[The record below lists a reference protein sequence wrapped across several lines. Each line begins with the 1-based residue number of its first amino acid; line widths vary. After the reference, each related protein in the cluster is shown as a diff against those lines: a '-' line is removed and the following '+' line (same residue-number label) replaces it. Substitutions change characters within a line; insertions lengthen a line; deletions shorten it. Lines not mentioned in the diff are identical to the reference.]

1 MRRAML
7 IAGLLLGAFVHTVAL
22 DRSAQAMKELPR
34 GDDYAVVLPAP
45 VLKIATIEYQG
56 VASDV
61 LFLNAMVF
69 MGGAHQRTERP
80 RVKDWEWTWFLNTLD
95 TATDLDPHFFDPYYY
110 ANAFLPWEAG
120 MVEET
125 DRLLEKGSRARD
137 WDWMLPFFIGFN
149 EFFFLENTG
158 KAADYLMEASRRPEG
173 NPMFASIASRLALKG
188 NRTEN
193 AILFLN
199 EIYKKT
205 DDPALK
211 KHYETR
217 IRALRAMLV
226 IEKAVSQHVQRFG
239 KRPKTIEDLLDRK
252 VLARL
257 PEDPYG
263 GNFYLDGSGKVR
275 STTESNLMP
284 YRHRKK

>member
-1 MRRAML
+1 MHRAKL
-7 IAGLLLGAFVHTVAL
+7 VAVLLLAAVVHAVSL
-22 DRSAQAMKELPR
+22 DKAAQAMRELPR

-45 VLKIATIEYQG
+45 VLKIAAVEFQG
-56 VASDV
+56 VASDI
-61 LFLNAMVF
+61 LFLNSMVF
-69 MGGAHQRTERP
+69 IGGAQSRTERP
-80 RVKDWEWTWFLNTLD
+80 RIKEWEWKWFLNMLD
-95 TATDLDPHFFDPYYY
+95 TATALDPYFFDPYYY

-120 MVEET
+120 MVAET

-149 EFFFLENTG
+149 EFFFLENNV
-158 KAADYLMEASRRPEG
+158 KAADFLMEASRRPEG

-199 EIYKKT
+199 EIYRKT
-205 DDPALK
+205 DDPGLK

-226 IEKAVSQHVQRFG
+226 IEKAVSLYVKKFG
-239 KRPKTIEDLLDRK
+239 KKPRSVEDLMRNSI
-252 VLARL
+252 LARL

-263 GNFYLDGSGKVR
+263 GNFYLDGTGTIR

-284 YRHRKK
+284 YRHN